1 MTYEL
6 LIQHQGTIML
16 PPVVGN
22 VSIEWERQGQP
33 GKLIAEVVK
42 TPGLSFQEGDP
53 CRFSVDGTPVFYGFV
68 FEKSHKGSTDDI
80 IQITVYDQLYY
91 LKNKDT
97 DVYTNKTAAD
107 VIRMIAEDFQL
118 NVGDLEDTGYTIG
131 SRVEDNQTLFDII
144 QTALDETLK
153 ATSQM
158 YVLYDD
164 VGKLTL
170 KNIGSMKLGLLID
183 EDTAGDFDYKSSI
196 TSQTYDKIKL
206 SYENKD
212 TGKREIFVAQDSS
225 NINQWG
231 VLQYYEKLDSTTNAK
246 AMADALLSLY
256 NTKTRTLKLQDV
268 LGDIRVRAGTLLV
281 VMLGLGD
288 INVSNYLMVE
298 QVKHTFNNEQHLME
312 LKMRGGTFV
321 T

>member
-16 PPVVGN
+16 PPVVEN

-68 FEKSHKGSTDDI
+68 FEKSRKGSTDDI

-97 DVYTNKTAAD
+97 YVYTSKTAAD

-131 SRVEDNQTLFDII
+131 SRVEDNKTLFDII

-196 TSQTYDKIKL
+196 ASQTYDKIKL

-212 TGKREIFVAQDSS
+212 TGAREIFVAQDSA

-256 NTKTRTLKLQDV
+256 NTKTRTLKLKDV

-288 INVSNYLMVE
+288 MNVSSYLMVE